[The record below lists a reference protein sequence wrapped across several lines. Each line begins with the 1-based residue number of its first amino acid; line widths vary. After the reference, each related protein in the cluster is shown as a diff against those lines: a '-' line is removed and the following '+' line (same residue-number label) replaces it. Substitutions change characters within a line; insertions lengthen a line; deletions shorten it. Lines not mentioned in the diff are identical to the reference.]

1 METRF
6 CWLSFRFQD
15 RRTRPGDKLDF
26 MDDNKRSTVR
36 SDRRAK
42 SRSGR
47 REDDSPQPWYM
58 RRRLWLAAASMAFV
72 GWRRIRRIVRPST
85 RTDGNVAA

>member
-1 METRF
+1 
-6 CWLSFRFQD
+6 
-15 RRTRPGDKLDF
+15 
-26 MDDNKRSTVR
+26 MDDNKRNTVR

-58 RRRLWLAAASMAFV
+58 RRRLWLTAASMVFV
-72 GWRRIRRIVRPST
+72 GWKRIRRIVRPSSG
-85 RTDGNVAA
+85 TDVTA

>member
-1 METRF
+1 
-6 CWLSFRFQD
+6 
-15 RRTRPGDKLDF
+15 
-26 MDDNKRSTVR
+26 MDDNKRSTMR

-58 RRRLWLAAASMAFV
+58 RRRLWLATASMVFV
-72 GWRRIRRIVRPST
+72 GWKRIRRIVRPST
-85 RTDGNVAA
+85 GNDGNVAA

>member
-1 METRF
+1 M
-6 CWLSFRFQD
+6 SFRFAD

-26 MDDNKRSTVR
+26 MDDDKRNMVR

-58 RRRLWLAAASMAFV
+58 RRRLWLATASMVFV
-72 GWRRIRRIVRPST
+72 GWKRIRRIVRPST
-85 RTDGNVAA
+85 RNDGNVAA

>member
-1 METRF
+1 MV
-6 CWLSFRFQD
+6 
-15 RRTRPGDKLDF
+15 
-26 MDDNKRSTVR
+26 DNKRNTVR

-58 RRRLWLAAASMAFV
+58 RRPLWLTAASIVFV
-72 GWRRIRRIVRPST
+72 GWRRIRRIVSPSK
-85 RTDGNVAA
+85 RTDVTA

>member
-1 METRF
+1 
-6 CWLSFRFQD
+6 
-15 RRTRPGDKLDF
+15 
-26 MDDNKRSTVR
+26 MDDNKRNTGS

-58 RRRLWLAAASMAFV
+58 RRRLWLTAASLVFV
-72 GWRRIRRIVRPST
+72 GWKRIRRIVRPSS
-85 RTDGNVAA
+85 RTDVTA

>member
-6 CWLSFRFQD
+6 CWLSFRFAE

-58 RRRLWLAAASMAFV
+58 RRRLWLAAASMAYV

-85 RTDGNVAA
+85 RTDRNVAA

>member
-1 METRF
+1 
-6 CWLSFRFQD
+6 
-15 RRTRPGDKLDF
+15 
-26 MDDNKRSTVR
+26 MDDNKRNNGR

-58 RRRLWLAAASMAFV
+58 RRRLWLTAASLVFV
-72 GWRRIRRIVRPST
+72 GWKRIRRIVRPSS
-85 RTDGNVAA
+85 RTDVAA

>member
-1 METRF
+1 
-6 CWLSFRFQD
+6 
-15 RRTRPGDKLDF
+15 
-26 MDDNKRSTVR
+26 MDDNKRNTVR

-58 RRRLWLAAASMAFV
+58 RRSLWLTAASIAFV
-72 GWRRIRRIVRPST
+72 SWKRIRQIVRPSS
-85 RTDGNVAA
+85 RTDVTA